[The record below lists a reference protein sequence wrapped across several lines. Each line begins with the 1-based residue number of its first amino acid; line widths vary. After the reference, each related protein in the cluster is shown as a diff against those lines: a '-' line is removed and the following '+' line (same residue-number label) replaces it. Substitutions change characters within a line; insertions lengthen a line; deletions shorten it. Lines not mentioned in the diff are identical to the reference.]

1 MQDTFP
7 KPVAGAELRA
17 TRLQVGIGVK
27 ALAEAI
33 GIKRNA
39 LYRWEHAESLDA
51 VRAARYARALRTLTE
66 KEMGL

>member
-1 MQDTFP
+1 MQDSFP

-17 TRLQVGIGVK
+17 TRLQVGIR
-27 ALAEAI
+27 ATDLATAI

-39 LYRWEHAESLDA
+39 LHRWEHTESLDA

-66 KEMGL
+66 KEMGQ